1 MPITSRTIQI
11 DPKVLKL
18 LDLNAHYMRQEV
30 FARLV
35 DNLKEDG
42 GLHGDTPL
50 VWRLHDDAT
59 QQPVLDDAGGFIYEV
74 ISGNHR
80 VKASIAAGLPQI
92 DVCVVDEYLPP
103 DKRRALQLSRN
114 AVIGEDDAAT
124 LKLIYDSITDPG
136 LRLYTGLDDRTL
148 KLLDGVSV
156 AALSE
161 AALEFQTIALTF
173 LPHEIDQVAAALE
186 AAQKQAKAKGYWLA
200 SWDEYDQ
207 AMDALEIAGQ
217 AHNIKNTATALMIVL
232 NVFMEHLEDLQAG
245 YLTPDGDPRVK
256 RQHVPLATLF
266 GKLNIPAPLAAKIK
280 KAQAKLG
287 APDAFAALDK
297 LADLILSQAK

>member
-1 MPITSRTIQI
+1 MPLTSRTIQL
-11 DPKVLKL
+11 DPKIIKL

-50 VWRLHDDAT
+50 AWQLHDDAT
-59 QQPVLDDAGGFIYEV
+59 QQPILNDAGNPIYEV

-80 VKASIAAGLPQI
+80 VKASITAGLPLI
-92 DVCVVDEYLPP
+92 DVCVVEGYLTP

-114 AVIGEDDAAT
+114 AVIGEDDPAT
-124 LKLIYDSITDPG
+124 LKLIYESISDTG
-136 LRLYTGLDDRTL
+136 LKLYTGLDDRTL

-186 AAQKQAKAKGYWLA
+186 AAKKQAKAKGYWLA
-200 SWDEYDQ
+200 SWDEYDKT
-207 AMDALEIAGQ
+207 MDALEIAGQ
-217 AHNIKNTATALMIVL
+217 AHNVKNTATALMIVL
-232 NVFMEHLEDLQAG
+232 NIFMQHLEDLQEG
-245 YLTPDGDPRVK
+245 YLTPEGEPRTK
-256 RQHVPLATLF
+256 GQRVPLAAVF
-266 GKLNIPAPLAAKIK
+266 GKLNIPAALAAKLK

-287 APDAFAALDK
+287 APDAMAALDK
-297 LADLILSQAK
+297 LVDLALGQA

>member
-1 MPITSRTIQI
+1 MPIISRTIQI
-11 DPKVLKL
+11 DPKTLKL

-80 VKASIAAGLPQI
+80 VKASIAAGLPLI
-92 DVCVVDEYLPP
+92 DVCAVDEYLPP

-114 AVIGEDDAAT
+114 AVLGEDDPAT
-124 LKLIYDSITDPG
+124 LKLIYESISDPG

-186 AAQKQAKAKGYWLA
+186 AAKKQAKAKGYWLA
-200 SWDEYDQ
+200 SWDVYDQ

-232 NVFMEHLEDLQAG
+232 NVFMDHLEDLQAG
-245 YLTPDGDPRVK
+245 YLTLDNEPRVK
-256 RQHVPLATLF
+256 RQLVPLATLL
-266 GKLNIPAPLAAKIK
+266 GRLDVPAALAAKLK
-280 KAQAKLG
+280 HAQTKLG
-287 APDAFAALDK
+287 AADMLTTLNQ
-297 LADLILSQAK
+297 LADLALKADS